1 MAIIGKIRKNFWF
14 VLILVGLAL
23 SAFILMDMTSAGN
36 RGGGPG
42 SLTMGEINGEKI
54 DYADFQRTESAYYRS
69 NTSDVFSK
77 RKAIWDFYVE
87 DNLIQ
92 KEAEGLGLMI
102 SEEEMNEL
110 QFGQNMSPI
119 IRQNWTNPQTGQV
132 DRAQLNTFKTALEND
147 EELNP
152 DFEAYWKEQQK
163 QITKSRLQTKL
174 NNMVSKGIYMPQWM
188 AKESYKEDNTKT
200 DFSYVKIPFDKMTSD
215 VEVTDAD
222 ITAYLKENKDR
233 FTNEEETRVLEYIV
247 YDVVPSKA
255 DSTAQLEAATLLA
268 TKFKDSEDDSLFAVN
283 NGGGFANFFFN
294 ESQLPAVAKES
305 IKNLAIG
312 DVYGPYFDNNTY
324 SMVKMVDKRVIP
336 DTVEARHILR
346 NADRTNKT
354 QLAAAQSYVDSLI
367 TELKRGAS
375 FSEMAKEHSQ
385 DQGSAAKGG
394 ELGEFGQGRMVPEF
408 NEVCFMT
415 GKPGNYYSVV
425 SQFGVHLIEIQNQ
438 TFRTRDPKYKI
449 ASIAS
454 TIVPS
459 EDTQNEYYDIV
470 ADLVSENRDI
480 STLRA
485 AVADKDVSFE
495 SSNGFS
501 INDYT
506 VGTLGVGQSSRDMI
520 KWAFDEST
528 EVGDVGPDVYSYDDP
543 VNYYTNKYVVTTLKA
558 VEPAGLQSASTAR
571 STVETA
577 VANQMKAKALAA
589 SLNVSSLQELAT
601 QYEVEVQ
608 EATDVSLKSGFI
620 PGVGNEPDVIAS
632 AFALPVQS
640 VSKPIVGT
648 SGLFLVSPRSKSEA
662 GEASNLPFVMQNAN
676 QATRSAI
683 NVKLIESL
691 KKGADISD
699 DRATFF

>member
-42 SLTMGEINGEKI
+42 SLTMGEINGNKI

-92 KEAEGLGLMI
+92 NEAENLGLMV
-102 SEEEMNEL
+102 SEEEMTEL

-119 IRQNWTNPQTGQV
+119 VRQNWTNPQTGQV
-132 DRAQLNTFKTALEND
+132 DRAQLNTFKTALENGD
-147 EELNP
+147 DLNP
-152 DFEAYWKEQQK
+152 DFKAYWDEQEK
-163 QITKSRLQTKL
+163 QITKNRLQTKL
-174 NNMVSKGIYMPQWM
+174 NNIVAKGIYMPKWM
-188 AKESYKEDNTKT
+188 AQESYKEDNTKT
-200 DFSYVKIPFDKMTSD
+200 DFSYVKIPFDKMTNQ

-222 ITAYLKENKDR
+222 ITAYLNENKDR
-233 FTNEEETRVLEYIV
+233 FTNEEETRVLEYLV
-247 YDVVPSKA
+247 YDVVPSKE
-255 DSTAQLEAATLLA
+255 DSTAQFEKATQLAAD
-268 TKFKDSEDDSLFAVN
+268 FKASKTDSMFAVN

-294 ESQLPAVAKES
+294 ESQLPAVAKDA
-305 IKNLAIG
+305 IKNLEVG

-324 SMVKMVDKRVIP
+324 SMVKMVDKRVVP

-354 QLAAAQSYVDSLI
+354 ALAAAQSYVDSLI

-375 FSEMAKEHSQ
+375 FEDMAKEHSQ
-385 DQGSAAKGG
+385 DQGSAANGG
-394 ELGEFGQGRMVPEF
+394 SLGEFGQGRMVPEF
-408 NEVCFMT
+408 NEVCFIT

-425 SQFGVHLIEIQNQ
+425 SQFGVHLIELQNQ

-449 ASIAS
+449 ASIAT

-459 EDTQNEYYDIV
+459 EDTQNAYYDLA
-470 ADLVSENRDI
+470 ADLVSEHRNMTSLQTAI
-480 STLRA
+480 EGG
-485 AVADKDVSFE
+485 DVSFQ
-495 SSNGFS
+495 SSNGVS

-506 VGTLGVGQSSRDMI
+506 VGTLGTGQSSRDMI

-528 EVGDVGPDVYSYDDP
+528 ELGDVAPDIYSYDDP
-543 VNYYTNKYVVTTLKA
+543 VNYYTNKYVVTTLKSI
-558 VEPAGLQSASTAR
+558 EPAGLQSASAAR

-577 VANQMKAKALAA
+577 VANQMKAKALAS
-589 SLNVSSLQELAT
+589 SLNVSTLADVASK
-601 QYEVEVQ
+601 YEVEVQ

-648 SGLFLVSPRSKSEA
+648 SGLFLVSPRSKTEA
-662 GEASNLPFVMQNAN
+662 GEASNLPFVMKNAN
-676 QATRSAI
+676 DATRSAI

-691 KKGADISD
+691 KKGANISD